1 MVSNQVSIQLLELSS
16 DLLACFVMKWFAVL
30 ISFFVLSCVNNEVS
44 EGGYK
49 KEAFPDSP
57 WRVSPSAWVNGA
69 EVYSEVESLYGVGAL
84 EKGVLVYQAS
94 AAELDGPLRWRFSA
108 EGDASKHVSMTIESV
123 QITTRLTRRKVSI
136 PAEMLEKVEFAYEKL
151 KKPLLSLGKKRDGQP
166 QPRWM
171 ASVAIPDVLQL
182 FPKADGRVTVAAK
195 IRIDS
200 ETGSVTEWVNFALL
214 PNPDKTKS
222 FVFRQTMVE
231 YGGVPID

>member
-1 MVSNQVSIQLLELSS
+1 MISIQVSIQLLELSS
-16 DLLACFVMKWFAVL
+16 DLLACVVMKWFAVL
-30 ISFFVLSCVNNEVS
+30 MSFFVLSCASNEVS
-44 EGGYK
+44 EGEYQT
-49 KEAFPDSP
+49 EASDGSS

-69 EVYSEVESLYGVGAL
+69 EVYSEVEPLYGEGAL
-84 EKGVLVYQAS
+84 KKGVLVYQSS

-108 EGDASKHVSMTIESV
+108 EGDASKHLSMAVESV
-123 QITTRLTRRKVSI
+123 QITTQLTRRKVHV
-136 PAEMLEKVEFAYEKL
+136 PQVMLGEMEFAYEKF
-151 KKPLLSLGKKRDGQP
+151 KKPLLSLGKKRDDQP

-195 IRIDS
+195 IRIVSDS
-200 ETGSVTEWVNFALL
+200 GSVSEWVNFALL